1 MTCGR
6 LAVAAAL
13 VLTLA
18 GPAAAA
24 NRFVLIVTGAP
35 GSDTH
40 ARDQQ
45 QWADAFVAAVRGPLA
60 VTPERLI
67 VLGPTSGPEVGVA
80 TREGVREAL
89 TRLAKEMRREDLL
102 FVLLI
107 GHGTFDGID
116 AKFNLVGPD
125 LEAADWR
132 ALLAPVPGQ
141 VVFVNAA
148 AASAPFL
155 TRLAG
160 PRRVVITATD
170 TPAQKFDTRF
180 AEAFVAAFTDAGAD
194 LDKDGRVSIGEAF
207 TYGSTRTRRWYE
219 QRGQLSTERAM
230 LDDTGDGVGKEA
242 GTLGSD
248 GAVASRLF
256 LDPGPDAALSKD
268 PAVSELV
275 GRRDAIE
282 TDIEELK
289 RKKSFMPGEDYEREL
304 ERMLVDLA
312 RLSRQIRRSQQ
323 RS

>member
-1 MTCGR
+1 MK
-6 LAVAAAL
+6 
-13 VLTLA
+13 
-18 GPAAAA
+18 
-24 NRFVLIVTGAP
+24 
-35 GSDTH
+35 
-40 ARDQQ
+40 
-45 QWADAFVAAVRGPLA
+45 
-60 VTPERLI
+60 
-67 VLGPTSGPEVGVA
+67 
-80 TREGVREAL
+80 EAL
-89 TRLAKEMRREDLL
+89 TRLAREVGRDDLL

-125 LEAADWR
+125 LEAAEWR
-132 ALLAPVPGQ
+132 ALLAPVAGQ

-207 TYGSTRTRRWYE
+207 TYGSTRTKRWYE

-242 GTLGSD
+242 GTLGAD
-248 GAVASRLF
+248 GSMASRLF

-268 PAVSELV
+268 PAALRARRPA
-275 GRRDAIE
+275 RRD
-282 TDIEELK
+282 
-289 RKKSFMPGEDYEREL
+289 
-304 ERMLVDLA
+304 
-312 RLSRQIRRSQQ
+312 
-323 RS
+323 